1 MGAGVFVDG
10 DILSAAVIMTASA
23 AMRTLLLRRGFSLL
37 PLLVSSLLLLV
48 VLTSS
53 AISEGEKLLQGDD
66 GPLLRGEFD
75 VSDVVYS
82 SCAPRVEGDD
92 NDGGDGRRREFPEAN
107 ARRRG

>member
-1 MGAGVFVDG
+1 
-10 DILSAAVIMTASA
+10 MTASA
-23 AMRTLLLRRGFSLL
+23 AMRTLLLRGGFSLQ

-53 AISEGEKLLQGDD
+53 AISEGEGLLQVDD
-66 GPLLRGEFD
+66 GPLLLFSRGEFG
-75 VSDVVYS
+75 VSDVVYP
-82 SCAPRVEGDD
+82 SCAPRVEDDD